1 MENSFCSA
9 CAIYEFGHNFNC
21 GPARKMKINS
31 WLPHCMSG
39 DEQRVTAIHKNKCE
53 KSLFYDD
60 AFGEYGSMSF
70 GRNDHQYQKVSQTK
84 TSTDERKTKVRLV
97 VSFCWTKLDEAINLL
112 FRAWAMWESFIASW
126 CLDKLSRQVRTKIHS
141 SPQLHSVVCQVRCFA
156 NVTKINFSGKS
167 FYAPLA
173 SLLHTHIKTIKDI
186 NDHRHRPLR
195 IKINGWEF
203 DLVGTLKS
211 CRLESS
217 RRFS

>member
-1 MENSFCSA
+1 MMMRLA
-9 CAIYEFGHNFNC
+9 
-21 GPARKMKINS
+21 
-31 WLPHCMSG
+31 
-39 DEQRVTAIHKNKCE
+39 
-53 KSLFYDD
+53 
-60 AFGEYGSMSF
+60 
-70 GRNDHQYQKVSQTK
+70 
-84 TSTDERKTKVRLV
+84 STDQWVSDATIINTKKLAKQKRRLMRERRKSGSLLAFVGQ
-97 VSFCWTKLDEAINLL
+97 KLDEAINLL